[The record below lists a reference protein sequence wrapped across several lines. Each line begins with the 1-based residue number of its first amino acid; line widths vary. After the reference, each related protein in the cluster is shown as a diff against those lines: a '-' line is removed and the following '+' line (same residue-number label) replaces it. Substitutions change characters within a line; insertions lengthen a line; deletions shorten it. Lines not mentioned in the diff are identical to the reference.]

1 MCFCGSLYPELREP
15 GFALALFSALNDPD
29 VTLTMAGGG
38 WERFT
43 EAADTAAAT
52 LSKRLVRPGLL
63 PLRKP
68 PRWKTALM
76 CW

>member
-1 MCFCGSLYPELREP
+1 MSPA
-15 GFALALFSALNDPD
+15 FALALFSALHDSA

-52 LSKRLVRPGLL
+52 LSKRLLCAPVCCRP
-63 PLRKP
+63 
-68 PRWKTALM
+68 
-76 CW
+76 